1 MSNNDIHEK
10 RFDGQKIS
18 RRLYAVLQLS
28 PRKKLMQK
36 SNVEHG
42 SLMFISLA
50 GNERDADMNKACK
63 TTRIEGA
70 DFNTSFLTLKGII
83 RALATCGSMTHIP
96 FRGSNLNQV
105 PNESFVGENL
115 RIVMV
120 A

>member
-10 RFDGQKIS
+10 RFNGQKTS
-18 RRLYAVLQLS
+18 SRLYSVLQLS

-42 SLMFISLA
+42 SLMSISLA
-50 GNERDADMNKACK
+50 GNERDADMNKACR
-63 TTRIEGA
+63 TPRIESA
-70 DFNTSFLTLKGII
+70 DFNTSFFTLKGII